1 MDAPSVPPLQIY
13 PSLWAASRRQF
24 PRDEQWEDQFRC
36 LCALARRY
44 RRKNRAEY
52 CRLPEGERLFLQSL
66 DQVDVEDFIATL
78 RSKYPR
84 DPNPMLR
91 IDPSDP
97 YVDKSQYRDL
107 YPVQMNGK
115 RYGHA

>member
-1 MDAPSVPPLQIY
+1 MAAPPALQIY
-13 PSLWAASRRQF
+13 PSLWEQSRARY
-24 PRDEQWEDQFRC
+24 PDDAQWPDQFRT
-36 LCALARRY
+36 LCALARDY
-44 RRKNRAEY
+44 RHNNRTAY
-52 CRLPEGERLFLQSL
+52 RRLPEGERLFIQSL
-66 DQVDVEDFIATL
+66 ATVDIDDFIATL
-78 RSKYPR
+78 QTKYPR